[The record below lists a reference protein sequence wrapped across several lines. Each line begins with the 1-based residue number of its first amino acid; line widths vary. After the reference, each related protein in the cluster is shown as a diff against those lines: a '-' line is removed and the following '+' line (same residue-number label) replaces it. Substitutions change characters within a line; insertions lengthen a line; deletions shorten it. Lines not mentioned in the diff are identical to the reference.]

1 VRILIAD
8 DDLHLRRGIA
18 DLLALE
24 GFETVV
30 AEDGVAAWD
39 AFRTHRPEFCILDVM
54 MPRMDGLDL
63 CRAIRRDDLQVPIL
77 LLTARGQEIDR
88 VVGLEIGADDYVAK
102 PFGSRELVAR
112 IRAILRRTRRD
123 EPAGPAPACPT
134 GRFRMD
140 DIDID
145 PKALRAF
152 RDGRGIDLT
161 SREVSLLSVLHAR
174 AGQAVRR
181 DELFDLCWGRDYMP
195 NSRSLDQYVSALRRK
210 IERDPASPRIIRSV
224 HGVGYRFEVV
234 EG

>member
-1 VRILIAD
+1 MRILIAD

-30 AEDGVAAWD
+30 AEDGVAAWE
-39 AFRTHRPEFCILDVM
+39 AFRNQRPEFCILDVM
-54 MPRMDGLDL
+54 MPRMNGLDL
-63 CRAIRRDDLQVPIL
+63 CRAIRREDALVPIL
-77 LLTARGQEIDR
+77 LLTARDQEIDR
-88 VVGLEIGADDYVAK
+88 VIGLEIGADDYVPK

-123 EPAGPAPACPT
+123 EPACPA

-140 DIDID
+140 DIEID
-145 PKALRAF
+145 LKALRAF
-152 RDGRGIDLT
+152 RDGHGIDLT

-224 HGVGYRFEVV
+224 HGVGYRYEIV

>member
-1 VRILIAD
+1 MRILIAD

-39 AFRTHRPEFCILDVM
+39 VFQAQRPEFCILDVM
-54 MPRMDGLDL
+54 MPRMNGFDL
-63 CRAIRRDDLQVPIL
+63 CRVIRREDAQVPIL
-77 LLTARGQEIDR
+77 LLTARDQEIDR
-88 VVGLEIGADDYVAK
+88 VIGLEIGADDYVPK

-123 EPAGPAPACPT
+123 EPACPT

-140 DIDID
+140 DIEID
-145 PKALRAF
+145 LKALRAF
-152 RDGRGIDLT
+152 RDGRSIDLT
-161 SREVSLLSVLHAR
+161 SREASLLSVLHAR

-224 HGVGYRFEVV
+224 HGVGYRYEIV

>member
-1 VRILIAD
+1 MRILIAD

-30 AEDGVAAWD
+30 AEDGVAAWE
-39 AFRTHRPEFCILDVM
+39 AFRNQRPEFCILDVM
-54 MPRMDGLDL
+54 MPRMNGLDL
-63 CRAIRRDDLQVPIL
+63 CRAIRREDAQVPIL
-77 LLTARGQEIDR
+77 LLTARDQEIDR
-88 VVGLEIGADDYVAK
+88 VVGLEIGADDYVPK

-123 EPAGPAPACPT
+123 EPACPA

-140 DIDID
+140 DIEID
-145 PKALRAF
+145 LKALRAF

-224 HGVGYRFEVV
+224 HGVGYRYEIV